1 MKFYI
6 SYDGKNIEIDA
17 DNAIQAIIRL
27 IDSVCDVS
35 SNAEFKIITYSVP
48 GEKDAA

>member
-6 SYDGKNIEIDA
+6 SYDDKIIEIDA

-35 SNAEFKIITYSVP
+35 SNAEFKVMAYSVP
-48 GEKDAA
+48 GEKHAA

>member
-6 SYDGKNIEIDA
+6 RYDGKNIEIDA
-17 DNAIQAIIRL
+17 DNAIKAIIRL

-48 GEKDAA
+48 GEKNVA